1 MTSSGRGYLE
11 KLPPDYA
18 TNPTKKY
25 PVLFFLHG
33 SGETGNGSPSELQK
47 VKAHGPPLLIENGH
61 NMCFTVNGVEEC
73 FIVISPQL
81 ANGVGG
87 WWPSILNDFFDY
99 VLNGSQNYR
108 IDKNR
113 VYLTGLSLGGWGT
126 YIGAGDPSV
135 PDIFAAAAP
144 VSAFGNGNGCTIS
157 ARKIPMWGFHGESDG
172 TISYS
177 NGYGSFQN
185 IINCTTPKPTA
196 EYKWTSYPGLGHDIW
211 ENYAYRTDNNLH
223 TPNLYQ
229 WLLTKSKNSQPTA
242 NAGADITLTLP
253 TNSATIAGS
262 GNDPGGSIAS
272 YSWTQVSGGT
282 ATITNGS
289 SPSVTVSNLTE
300 GVYIFRLTVTDNDG
314 NPASDDVKV
323 TVTLI
328 PVIVITNPAPICDPA
343 TVNITA
349 SSITAGSTAGLTYT
363 YWTDAGAT
371 TPYTTP
377 TSATSGTYYIKGT
390 TNAGGSNI
398 KPVVV
403 IVNPIPTLLI
413 TNPASVCPGN
423 FSSLT
428 ASSITTGSSAGLTL
442 SYWTDAAA
450 TNTLA
455 NPNSVSAGTYYIKG
469 VSATGCNS
477 IKSVVV
483 GANSN
488 PILVITNPVAV
499 CAPATI
505 DLTGSSITAGSSSGL
520 TFTYWT
526 NAPATTSL
534 VTPTTTPAGT
544 FYIKATNASACSST
558 MPVTVTVDPIP
569 TLVITSPAACAPSTV
584 DLTASSITSGSTSG
598 LAFTYWTDASATTT
612 LSNPSS
618 VSSGTYYIKGTSATT
633 CFIIKPV
640 TVTVNSAP
648 ILVITN
654 PTSLCTVTTADLTD
668 ASITTGSSPSL
679 TLSYWMNA
687 ATTTPLSTPT
697 AVSAGIYYIKVTTI
711 SGCSDVKSV
720 TVTSDPIPTLVIN
733 NPAGICAPGTIDLTV
748 PTITTGS
755 ATGLTFSYW
764 TNSSATSSLTNP
776 ATVPSGTYY
785 IKGTNVSGCVNIKP
799 VAVTVN
805 PIPNLVITNPA
816 ACAPA
821 TVDLTVPSITSG
833 STSGL
838 SFTYWADAIATTT
851 LPNPS
856 TVTSSTYYIKGT
868 SATTCFNIKPVT
880 VTVNTVPNL
889 VITNPA
895 SICDN
900 VTANLTASAI
910 TSGSSPGLT
919 FSYWTDN
926 AATNIVLTPGNVIAG
941 TYYIKGT
948 NGSGCSNI
956 KPVIIGLN
964 PTPTLVITNPSA
976 VCSPG
981 TVDLTQ
987 PAITAASSTENTY
1000 TYWNN
1005 PAATNVLVNPTTSS
1019 ASTYYIKG
1027 TNAFGCSGIK
1037 PVIVTINPLPN
1048 LIINNPPD
1056 VCAPSR
1062 VDLTSSSIT
1071 TGSESGLSF
1080 TYWMD
1085 VGKNVSV
1092 PNQTTVT
1099 SGTYYIQATNAA
1111 ICSVIKPVTVTVVE
1125 IPSLV
1130 ITNPASICDSE
1141 TVDLTAG
1148 SITVG
1153 SSPSLNFSYWSD
1165 ASATST
1171 LSNPS
1176 IASIGN
1182 YYIKGS
1188 NATGCSDLKS
1198 VIVSANPN
1206 PEIVITNPASVC
1218 APTTVDI
1225 TDLSVTVRSTSGLTY
1240 TYWADVSATSSLTN
1254 PTTVS
1259 AGTFFIKGVNSFG
1272 CSTISPVIVTVNALQ
1287 ILKITNPEAVCAPST
1302 VDLTLASIT
1311 GGSAL
1316 GLSYTY
1322 WTDASATL
1330 TLPNSSAVSSGSFYI
1345 KGTSELGCSDIK
1357 PVLVTINPI
1366 PTLIVTNPPA
1376 VCSPSMVDLTASSS
1390 MVGSSQGL
1398 TYSYWSD
1405 AGTVSVIP
1413 TPTAVSSGD
1422 YFIKGTNAFGCS
1434 AIKQIIA
1441 TVNTIPDLTIT
1452 NPNPICPLSSTDLTS
1467 SSITLGSSGGL
1478 TYSYWKNISTTIP
1491 LLTPSSSVAGTFYI
1505 KATDANGCINIK
1517 PVVVGTM
1524 PTPIAIITPPNNV
1537 VCSGTNTN
1545 IQLSTASPVNGGV
1558 SFSWTASQLSGS
1570 VKGHTDGGGNS
1581 ITQNL
1586 TTNNLIGKVRY
1597 SIQPTSIISGCAG
1610 STITTDV
1617 TVNPAPEVVVNKVA
1631 SSSVICS
1638 GCTTNIVLQN
1648 ANDMVGASFTWT
1660 MSVVI
1665 GNVAGQASGTGSIIN
1680 QVLSKTSTDGIVRY
1694 TIVPK
1699 VDFCLGKPI
1708 TFDVKVN
1715 LLPTVSTGSD
1725 ISLHLPANTTV
1736 IEGSAKDPDG
1746 TIASYLWTKVGG
1758 PSTYK
1763 LENES
1768 TPNLTVKNLIEGTYQ
1783 FKLTV
1788 QDNDGAI
1795 GSSVVSL
1802 SLKKNNPPF
1811 VSAGPDINLKLPT
1824 NQISVTGIASDK
1836 DGTITS
1842 TSWSQ
1847 IGGAIVSLKVTGAKL
1862 ELSDLTVGHY
1872 SFRFSATD
1880 NNDASTSDDVD
1891 VIVSSNEV
1899 VSTVR
1904 KKFFTPNGDRQNDF
1918 WELDP
1923 DISKIAS
1930 CKLTIL
1936 GSDGTKV
1943 FETIGYQNNWDGNF
1957 NGEPLPKDVYYYILE
1972 CNGSKESGSITIIR

>member
-1 MTSSGRGYLE
+1 MIRFYFLLSLLLFVLGISFPIYAQQTARMTSSGRGYLE

-81 ANGVGG
+81 ANGIGG
-87 WWPSILNDFFDY
+87 WWTSILNDFFNY
-99 VLNGSQNYR
+99 VLNGPQNYR

-242 NAGADITLTLP
+242 NAGVDITLTLP

-323 TVTLI
+323 IVNLI
-328 PVIVITNPAPICDPA
+328 PVIVITNPATVCDPA

-349 SSITAGSTAGLTYT
+349 SSITAGSTAGLTFT

-371 TPYTTP
+371 IPYTTP

-390 TNAGGSNI
+390 TSAGGSNI

-423 FSSLT
+423 FAGLT

-488 PILVITNPVAV
+488 PILVINNPVAV

-505 DLTGSSITAGSSSGL
+505 DLTGSSITTGSSSGL

-526 NAPATTSL
+526 NASATTSL
-534 VTPTTTPAGT
+534 VNPATTSSGI
-544 FYIKATNASACSST
+544 FYIKATNSSVCSSI

-569 TLVITSPAACAPSTV
+569 TLVITSPAACAPSTI

-618 VSSGTYYIKGTSATT
+618 VTSGIYYIKGTSPTT
-633 CFIIKPV
+633 CFVIKPV
-640 TVTVNSAP
+640 TVTVNA
-648 ILVITN
+648 
-654 PTSLCTVTTADLTD
+654 
-668 ASITTGSSPSL
+668 
-679 TLSYWMNA
+679 
-687 ATTTPLSTPT
+687 
-697 AVSAGIYYIKVTTI
+697 
-711 SGCSDVKSV
+711 
-720 TVTSDPIPTLVIN
+720 
-733 NPAGICAPGTIDLTV
+733 
-748 PTITTGS
+748 
-755 ATGLTFSYW
+755 
-764 TNSSATSSLTNP
+764 
-776 ATVPSGTYY
+776 
-785 IKGTNVSGCVNIKP
+785 
-799 VAVTVN
+799 
-805 PIPNLVITNPA
+805 
-816 ACAPA
+816 
-821 TVDLTVPSITSG
+821 
-833 STSGL
+833 
-838 SFTYWADAIATTT
+838 
-851 LPNPS
+851 
-856 TVTSSTYYIKGT
+856 
-868 SATTCFNIKPVT
+868 
-880 VTVNTVPNL
+880 VPNL
-889 VITNPA
+889 VITNLA

-900 VTANLTASAI
+900 ATANLTASAI

-926 AATNIVLTPGNVIAG
+926 SATSIVLTPGNVIAG

-956 KPVIIGLN
+956 MPVIIGLN
-964 PTPTLVITNPSA
+964 PNPTLVITNPSA

-987 PAITAASSTENTY
+987 PSISAGSSTGNTY

-1005 PAATNVLVNPTTSS
+1005 PTATNVLVNPTTSS
-1019 ASTYYIKG
+1019 AGTYYIKG
-1027 TNAFGCSGIK
+1027 TNGLGCSDIK
-1037 PVIVTINPLPN
+1037 PIIATINPLPN

-1056 VCAPSR
+1056 VCAPST

-1071 TGSESGLSF
+1071 TGSGLGLSF

-1085 VGKNVSV
+1085 EGKTVSL

-1141 TVDLTAG
+1141 TADLTAG

-1153 SSPSLNFSYWSD
+1153 SSPSLIFSYWSD

-1171 LSNPS
+1171 LSNPRT
-1176 IASIGN
+1176 ASIGN

-1206 PEIVITNPASVC
+1206 PKIVITNPASVC
-1218 APTTVDI
+1218 EPITVDI
-1225 TDLSVTVRSTSGLTY
+1225 TALPVTVGSTLGLTY
-1240 TYWADVSATSSLTN
+1240 TYWADVSATRSLTN

-1287 ILKITNPEAVCAPST
+1287 ILKITNPKAVCAPSSI
-1302 VDLTLASIT
+1302 DLTLASIT
-1311 GGSAL
+1311 DGSAV

-1330 TLPNSSAVSSGSFYI
+1330 ALSNSTAVSAGTYYI

-1376 VCSPSMVDLTASSS
+1376 VCSPGTVDLTASSS
-1390 MVGSSQGL
+1390 MIGSSEGL

-1413 TPTAVSSGD
+1413 TPKTVSSGD

-1434 AIKQIIA
+1434 DTKQIIA
-1441 TVNTIPDLTIT
+1441 TVNTIPDLTVT

-1467 SSITLGSSGGL
+1467 PSITSGSSGGL

-1491 LLTPSSSVAGTFYI
+1491 LLTPSLSIAGTFYI
-1505 KATDANGCINIK
+1505 KATDVNGCINIK
-1517 PVVVGTM
+1517 PVVVGAI
-1524 PTPIAIITPPNNV
+1524 PTPVAIITPPNNV
-1537 VCSGTNTN
+1537 VCSGTNTS

-1570 VKGHTDGGGNS
+1570 VKGHTGGGGSS

-1586 TTNNLIGKVRY
+1586 TTNNLVGKVRY
-1597 SIQPTSIISGCAG
+1597 SIQPTSIISGCVG
-1610 STITTDV
+1610 SSITTDV
-1617 TVNPAPEVVVNKVA
+1617 TVNPAPEAVVNKVA

-1648 ANDMVGASFTWT
+1648 ANDMVGTSFTWT

-1699 VDFCLGKPI
+1699 VDLCLGKPI

-1736 IEGSAKDPDG
+1736 IEGSAIDPDG

-1811 VSAGPDINLKLPT
+1811 VSAGPDINLKLPI

-1842 TSWSQ
+1842 TSWNQ
-1847 IGGAIVSLKVTGAKL
+1847 IGGAIISLKVTGAKL

-1918 WELDP
+1918 WELDS